1 MNHRAFHS
9 NFVTQNSS
17 DESEEE
23 INPRLFNRSRIA
35 ANLRR
40 NRVTNHHMNTIPDD
54 VDPLTNNSST
64 INPPSS
70 SDLRS

>member
-1 MNHRAFHS
+1 MNHRVFPP

-23 INPRLFNRSRIA
+23 SNPRRFNRSRIA

-40 NRVTNHHMNTIPDD
+40 NSITNHQMITIPDD
-54 VDPLTNNSST
+54 VDPVPRST
-64 INPPSS
+64 ESIPTV
-70 SDLRS
+70 L